1 MFGIDTQ
8 DLQDLKIV
16 DVKVG
21 TGAEAKPGELVRVHY
36 TGWLEDGTKFD
47 SSVDR
52 KEPFEFP
59 LGAGYVIQGCSPS
72 VHSVSVS
79 LWRRRRRF
87 CYSSECNID
96 F

>member
-59 LGAGYVIQGCSPS
+59 LGAGYVIQGWDRGEKYAGTKNRSDFLIQAAC
-72 VHSVSVS
+72 
-79 LWRRRRRF
+79 
-87 CYSSECNID
+87 CNLI
-96 F
+96 

>member
-8 DLQDLKIV
+8 DLKELKIV

-21 TGAEAKPGELVRVHY
+21 TGAVATPGELVRVHY

-52 KEPFEFP
+52 NQPFEFP
-59 LGAGYVIQGCSPS
+59 LGAG
-72 VHSVSVS
+72 
-79 LWRRRRRF
+79 
-87 CYSSECNID
+87 
-96 F
+96 

>member
-52 KEPFEFP
+52 KEPLNSRSEQAM
-59 LGAGYVIQGCSPS
+59 LSRAGTAALPA
-72 VHSVSVS
+72 
-79 LWRRRRRF
+79 
-87 CYSSECNID
+87 
-96 F
+96 